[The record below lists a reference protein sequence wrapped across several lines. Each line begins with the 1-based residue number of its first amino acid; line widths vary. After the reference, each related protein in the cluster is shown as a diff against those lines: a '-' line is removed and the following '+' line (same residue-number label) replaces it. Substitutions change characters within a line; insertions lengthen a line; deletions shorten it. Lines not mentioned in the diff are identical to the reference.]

1 MMKMCVTNG
10 GILPDIPE
18 FKGGVCSGVYE
29 CGNDN
34 IQQIYTE
41 TGPGEID
48 TYIRLLEQDGFV
60 VREESVIGKNRFLT
74 CLGEKGL
81 VHLSYFAH
89 LGSIGIVTDGLGVTS
104 YKESE
109 PEYEKIIETTLAVMS
124 QDYSR
129 RDITDGNSES
139 FVITLE
145 DGRYIVI
152 DGGYDYDAKRLYR
165 FLRDNNK
172 RTDNRLVIAA
182 WILSHS
188 HDDHYGAFIQFAKD
202 YNSDVILE
210 AIVANTSVEAMYSG
224 GYDGYL
230 HEKLVGVAKDIYHCK
245 LLRPHTGQTLTFC
258 NAEFQILYTAED
270 YAIYNGYGTLVSEN
284 TASLVV
290 KMRANGQTVLFTN
303 DADIVVSRMLCELYG
318 ENLKCDIFQMNHHG
332 QSGCVQRLCELAD
345 PDYTLWTT
353 SREAFEL
360 RTKPA
365 GVNPVPSKNQIAS
378 NVYLFEKV
386 GADNCFVA
394 DGEIE
399 IITLPLKDKSTDIIY
414 YAME

>member
-1 MMKMCVTNG
+1 MCVINNR
-10 GILPDIPE
+10 ILPDVPV
-18 FKGGVCSGVYE
+18 FQGGVCSGIYE

-41 TGPGEID
+41 IDPGEID

-60 VREESVIGKNRFLT
+60 LREESEIGKNRFLT

-89 LGSIGIVTDGLGVTS
+89 CDSMGIVTDGLGVTS
-104 YKESE
+104 YKKSE
-109 PEYEKIIETTLAVMS
+109 PEYEKITETTLAVMS
-124 QDYSR
+124 QDYSQ

-145 DGRYIVI
+145 DGKYVI
-152 DGGYDYDAKRLYR
+152 FDGGYDYDAKRLYR
-165 FLRDNNK
+165 FLHDNNK
-172 RTDNRLVIAA
+172 RADDRIVIAA
-182 WILSHS
+182 WFLSHS
-188 HDDHYGAFIQFAKD
+188 HDDHYGAFVQFTED
-202 YNSDVILE
+202 YNSDITLE
-210 AIVANTSVEAMYSG
+210 AIVANTGVEAMYSG

-230 HEKLVGVAKDIYHCK
+230 HEKVVDVAKDIYHCEMF
-245 LLRPHTGQTLTFC
+245 RPHTGQTLIFC
-258 NAEFQILYTAED
+258 NTEFQILYTAED

-290 KMRANGQTVLFTN
+290 KMRAGGQTVLFTN

-318 ENLKCDIFQMNHHG
+318 ENLKCDIFQVNHHG
-332 QSGCVQRLCELAD
+332 QSGCVKRLCELAD
-345 PDYTLWTT
+345 PDYTIWTT

-360 RTKPA
+360 RTAPA
-365 GVNPVPSKNQIAS
+365 GVNPLPSKNQIAS

-386 GADNCFVA
+386 GAGNCFVA
-394 DGEIE
+394 DGKIE
-399 IITLPLKDKSTDIIY
+399 IITLPLRDKNTDIIY
-414 YAME
+414 YTME